1 LTRLRAVPYDNLF
14 KSSLSSRALMF
25 RASKLLSFA
34 LLLCA
39 SAMPAQAA
47 VDAAATRFE
56 IFGLPVT
63 NSIITTWVVA
73 IALVI
78 AVRLAIGA
86 RPTLVPSRGQAMIE
100 GLIEGVKG
108 LIEPIVGK
116 KTAPAAL
123 PLLLTLFVFI
133 LINNWSGLLPGVG
146 TIGMVRHTEAG
157 GHFFDP
163 FIRPFTADMNG
174 TIALAIVAMAGW
186 LILILK
192 YAGPKL
198 ILHDLFGNK
207 ADKGEVPAVI
217 YYFLT
222 LIFLAVGLIEVI
234 SIAIR
239 PVSLS
244 FRLYGNVFGGENLLH
259 GTAFVFPFYFL
270 ELLIGLVQALVFTLL
285 VSVYIGL
292 ICNHGDE
299 HHEAME
305 GGHDEHGGH
314 ARPTAGTV
322 QPAAH

>member
-1 LTRLRAVPYDNLF
+1 MHRVL
-14 KSSLSSRALMF
+14 
-25 RASKLLSFA
+25 KLLPFT
-34 LLLCA
+34 LLLCG
-39 SAMPAQAA
+39 PALPVHAA
-47 VDAAATRFE
+47 VDASATRFE
-56 IFGLPVT
+56 VFGLPIT
-63 NSIITTWVVA
+63 NSIITTWAVA
-73 IALVI
+73 IALLI

-86 RPTLVPSRGQAMIE
+86 RPKLVPGRGQAMVE
-100 GLIEGVKG
+100 GLIEGVRG
-108 LIEPIVGK
+108 LVEPIVGK
-116 KTAPAAL
+116 RTAPAAL

-146 TIGMVRHTEAG
+146 TIGVEHTATDG
-157 GHFFDP
+157 SHHFEP

-174 TIALAIVAMAGW
+174 TIALALVAMAGW

-192 YAGPKL
+192 FAGPRL
-198 ILHDLFGNK
+198 IIHDLFGNK
-207 ADKGEVPAVI
+207 ADRKEVPTII

-244 FRLYGNVFGGENLLH
+244 FRLFGNVFGGENLLH

-292 ICNHGDE
+292 ICNHGDDHE
-299 HHEAME
+299 HAHAPS
-305 GGHDEHGGH
+305 HGEPAH
-314 ARPTAGTV
+314 
-322 QPAAH
+322 PAAH